1 MVERGCAT
9 PTCSAVRHSGGHG
22 RCSVHAGSEW
32 RSLLPA
38 PGQTGPSDVAYDRSC
53 QASRTASV
61 ARFDGRAHFP
71 GSFCGHRGRLGPR
84 VCAAPAALTGWPFG
98 LGEGRGPCH
107 PTCPLRNGVY
117 PDKSANVSDDRRM
130 PWGSRRHSP
139 TTDPD
144 RSAKRVSGKGNLSTA
159 DEELLRALYAE
170 HARPLFHYVLRLTSG
185 DWQWAEDVVQE
196 TLLGRGSIPQLSSP
210 NAARL
215 GHGCARSPGAWSST
229 LIGPGARVAE
239 EGGEALER
247 AAQQT
252 PGEDQIEQA
261 LQSWAVAEAVRTL
274 SPDHRAVLLET
285 YYRGRTM
292 AEAARVLGCPVGTVK
307 SRSTYAPHALRLAL
321 QERGIEP

>member
-1 MVERGCAT
+1 MTGVPCM
-9 PTCSAVRHSGGHG
+9 PHPSG
-22 RCSVHAGSEW
+22 AA
-32 RSLLPA
+32 RSLLMA
-38 PGQTGPSDVAYDRSC
+38 PGRARRSNVAYDRSC
-53 QASRTASV
+53 LASRTACA
-61 ARFDGRAHFP
+61 ARFDGCAFFLPSFDGRRERLRP
-71 GSFCGHRGRLGPR
+71 GCVVSQPCRGRRPGPR
-84 VCAAPAALTGWPFG
+84 GR
-98 LGEGRGPCH
+98 RGPCY
-107 PTCPLRNGVY
+107 PASPMYNGVY
-117 PDKSANVSDDRRM
+117 PDKSANVRDDRRM

-196 TLLGRGSIPQLSSP
+196 TLLRAWQHPAAFEPERGP
-210 NAARL
+210 ARAWL
-215 GHGCARSPGAWSST
+215 CTVARRLVIDAHRARR
-229 LIGPGARVAE
+229 ARVAE
-239 EGGEALER
+239 DGGEALER

-292 AEAARVLGCPVGTVK
+292 AEAARVLGVPLGTVK
-307 SRSTYAPHALRLAL
+307 SRSYYALHALRLAL

>member
-1 MVERGCAT
+1 
-9 PTCSAVRHSGGHG
+9 
-22 RCSVHAGSEW
+22 
-32 RSLLPA
+32 
-38 PGQTGPSDVAYDRSC
+38 
-53 QASRTASV
+53 
-61 ARFDGRAHFP
+61 
-71 GSFCGHRGRLGPR
+71 
-84 VCAAPAALTGWPFG
+84 
-98 LGEGRGPCH
+98 
-107 PTCPLRNGVY
+107 
-117 PDKSANVSDDRRM
+117 M

-196 TLLGRGSIPQLSSP
+196 TLLRAWQHPAAFEPERGP
-210 NAARL
+210 ARAWL
-215 GHGCARSPGAWSST
+215 CTVARRLVIDAHRARR
-229 LIGPGARVAE
+229 ARVAE

-292 AEAARVLGCPVGTVK
+292 AEAARVLGVPVGTVK
-307 SRSTYAPHALRLAL
+307 SRSYYALHALRLAL